1 MLTTLKFMYLFHAVT
16 PLYIQL
22 PTSHLL
28 AILHAFQYAKI
39 KLMAF
44 SQGLVIEW
52 ETKLAN
58 KAPTKYGEPPNFL
71 RNKINA

>member
-28 AILHAFQYAKI
+28 AILHVFQYAKI

-44 SQGLVIEW
+44 SQGLVIE
-52 ETKLAN
+52 
-58 KAPTKYGEPPNFL
+58 
-71 RNKINA
+71 